1 MYDKVNVWRNS
12 VEVTKIQYHVCM
24 FLFLLQAKRA
34 DVDCII
40 LPEENKRDYDD
51 LPDFVKEGV
60 EVHFVKQYPEVFD
73 ILFSENS

>member
-1 MYDKVNVWRNS
+1 
-12 VEVTKIQYHVCM
+12 M

>member
-1 MYDKVNVWRNS
+1 
-12 VEVTKIQYHVCM
+12 M

-60 EVHFVKQYPEVFD
+60 EVYFVKQYPEVFD